1 MGHAT
6 RCIPII
12 KELLTNN
19 IDVVIAGSGKSLDLI
34 SAEFPLLQT
43 LTLPDYDLHF
53 NHFIPIGLHVVL
65 QSLKIKRKIKREKL
79 VLDNYLAAH
88 EIAGIISDNR
98 YGIYSSSLPSAIVT
112 HQIKLA
118 PKTPFRGL
126 ANNQIKKYLHR
137 FSEIWVPDEKG
148 SVISGEL
155 SDTDDFTAKKYLG
168 VLSRFKA
175 APKTKRENFI
185 LATLSGTEPHRT
197 LLENRL
203 IKSFRNSK
211 QKITLVRGI
220 PESQEKKIFPEN
232 FTVHNHLL
240 TEDLEKLLT
249 SCKLLISRC
258 GYSTIL
264 DAMASE
270 TPVLLVATKGQSE
283 QEYLSRRLE
292 SKFNVPLLKEKQI
305 SEDNLQLAQ
314 KISCTSENLLSSVIG
329 KWVNQ
334 L

>member
-1 MGHAT
+1 M
-6 RCIPII
+6 
-12 KELLTNN
+12 
-19 IDVVIAGSGKSLDLI
+19 VIAGSGKSLDLI

-43 LTLPDYDLHF
+43 LILPDYDLHF
-53 NHFIPIGLHVVL
+53 NHFIPIGHHVAL
-65 QSLKIKRKIKREKL
+65 QSLKIKRIINREKL
-79 VLDNYLAAH
+79 VLDNYLATH

-98 YGIYSSSLPSAIVT
+98 YGVYSSSIPSVMVT
-112 HQIKLA
+112 HQLKLA
-118 PKTPFRGL
+118 PKTLFRAI

-155 SDTDDFTAKKYLG
+155 SSTDDFTTKKYLG
-168 VLSRFKA
+168 VLSRFKS
-175 APKTKRENFI
+175 APKTTRENFI

-197 LLENRL
+197 TLENRL

-211 QKITLVRGI
+211 QKITVVRGI
-220 PESQEKKIFPEN
+220 PKSEGKKVFPEN

-240 TEDLEKLLT
+240 TEDIEKLLT

-264 DAMASE
+264 DAMATK
-270 TPVLLVATKGQSE
+270 TPVILVATKGQSE
-283 QEYLSRRLE
+283 QEYLARRLLK
-292 SKFNVPLLKEKQI
+292 KFNVALLKEKQI

-314 KISCTSENLLSSVIG
+314 KISCTSDNLLSSVIG

>member
-1 MGHAT
+1 M
-6 RCIPII
+6 
-12 KELLTNN
+12 
-19 IDVVIAGSGKSLDLI
+19 VIAGSGKSLDLI

-43 LTLPDYDLHF
+43 LILPDYNLRF
-53 NHFIPIGLHVVL
+53 NHFIPIGLHVAL
-65 QSLKIKRKIKREKL
+65 QSLKIKRNINREKL
-79 VLDNYLAAH
+79 VLENYLATH

-98 YGIYSSSLPSAIVT
+98 YGVYSSSLPSVMVT

-118 PKTPFRGL
+118 PKTPFRAI
-126 ANNQIKKYLHR
+126 ANIQIKKYLHQ

-155 SDTDDFTAKKYLG
+155 SSSDDFTTKKYLG

-175 APKTKRENFI
+175 NPKTTRETFI

-197 LLENRL
+197 ILENRL

-232 FTVHNHLL
+232 FTVYNHLL

-258 GYSTIL
+258 GYSTIS
-264 DAMASE
+264 DAMAAE

-283 QEYLSRRLE
+283 QEYLSRRLLR
-292 SKFNVPLLKEKQI
+292 KFNVPLLKEKQI
-305 SEDNLQLAQ
+305 SEGNLQFAQ
-314 KISCTSENLLSSVIG
+314 KISCTSENLLSSVIV